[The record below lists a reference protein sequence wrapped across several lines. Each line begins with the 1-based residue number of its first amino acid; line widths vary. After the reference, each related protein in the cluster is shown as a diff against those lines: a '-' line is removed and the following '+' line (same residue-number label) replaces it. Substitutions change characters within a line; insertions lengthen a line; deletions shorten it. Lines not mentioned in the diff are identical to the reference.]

1 MLNPDDR
8 RAIEG
13 LFDRLAEVE
22 RRGTARDPEAEA
34 LIRAEIARQPWAT
47 YYMAQTILV
56 QEQALKMAE
65 ERISELEAQ
74 LQRRP
79 NDFLG
84 GLFGGREAQQQPRPP
99 ARRERGPWDRGDRY
113 ADNRGGGFL
122 AGAAQTA
129 LGVTGGL
136 LLGSAIAS
144 MLGAGAAHAG
154 EADAGQNADQ
164 QDNDTGQ
171 DADTGGNDFG
181 GDAFGDGGGFDF
193 GGDF

>member
-1 MLNPDDR
+1 MLNPEDR
-8 RAIEG
+8 RAIEA
-13 LFDRLAEVE
+13 LFARLAEVE
-22 RRGTARDPEAEA
+22 RRGTARDPEAEG
-34 LIRAEIARQPWAT
+34 LIRAEIDRQPWAP
-47 YYMAQTILV
+47 YYMAQTVLV

-84 GLFGGREAQQQPRPP
+84 GLFGGREAPPQSRTP
-99 ARRERGPWDRGDRY
+99 ARQERGPWDRDVRN

-154 EADAGQNADQ
+154 EADADQNADQ
-164 QDNDTGQ
+164 QDNG
-171 DADTGGNDFG
+171 ADSGDNDIGG
-181 GDAFGDGGGFDF
+181 GDVGDGGGFDF